1 MPYQRKPVLV
11 EAFQW
16 DRNADRS
23 TWPEWAQ
30 NFEGLSS
37 IGMSPIGTSGVGT
50 LLVPSKNTT
59 AQAVDGDWIVLLSK
73 HEAAVFSPA
82 AFAEQFEDVNA
93 PAPTVTEEPTAAP
106 VVADAPVEATTEK
119 SPAKGRAAKAE
130 NAPAAETPTGDDA

>member
-16 DRNADRS
+16 DRSADRTS
-23 TWPEWAQ
+23 WPAWAQ
-30 NFEGLSS
+30 TFEGLSS

-59 AQAVDGDWIVLLSK
+59 AQAVDGDWIVLLGK

-82 AFAEQFEDVNA
+82 AFAEQFEEVGEAVVPLSNGASVPVETTAPETEKPTPAKSRTAKAETA
-93 PAPTVTEEPTAAP
+93 PAP
-106 VVADAPVEATTEK
+106 
-119 SPAKGRAAKAE
+119 
-130 NAPAAETPTGDDA
+130 ETPAGDDA